1 MACQSEVMHCYE
13 QIAPITESMLRL
25 ARSGHWGELPPLEEQ
40 QSGMVDR
47 LMEIEPTE
55 TLNEAQ
61 VARKYQLL
69 GRITAYQAEIQSIVV
84 PQLMKLGMVLK
95 NMASQQ
101 LLQQAYG
108 RTDEPVS

>member
-13 QIAPITESMLRL
+13 QIAPITEHMLLL
-25 ARSGHWGELPPLEEQ
+25 ARTGHWGELPPLEAQ
-40 QSGMVDR
+40 QSSMVER
-47 LMEIEPTE
+47 LMAIEPME
-55 TLNEAQ
+55 TLNASQ

-69 GRITAYQAEIQSIVV
+69 GRINAYQAEIQSLVV
-84 PQLMKLGMVLK
+84 PQLVKLGMVLK

>member
-13 QIAPITESMLRL
+13 QIAPITESMLKL
-25 ARSGHWGELPPLEEQ
+25 ARSGHWGELPPLEAQ
-40 QSGMVDR
+40 QSSMVER
-47 LMEIEPTE
+47 LMAIEPLE
-55 TLNEAQ
+55 TLNASQ

-69 GRITAYQAEIQSIVV
+69 GRINAYQTEIQGIVM
-84 PQLMKLGMVLK
+84 PQLVKLGLVLK

-108 RTDEPVS
+108 RSDEPVS